1 MLCGIIL
8 GIGILCVSNYRVIHI
23 NCRKIAASFF
33 NYFIFQFIN
42 ILQFNIGSL
51 SCILMLD

>member
-23 NCRKIAASFF
+23 NCIKIAASFF
-33 NYFIFQFIN
+33 NYFIFQLIN
-42 ILQFNIGSL
+42 ILQIKIGSL
-51 SCILMLD
+51 SYMLMFD